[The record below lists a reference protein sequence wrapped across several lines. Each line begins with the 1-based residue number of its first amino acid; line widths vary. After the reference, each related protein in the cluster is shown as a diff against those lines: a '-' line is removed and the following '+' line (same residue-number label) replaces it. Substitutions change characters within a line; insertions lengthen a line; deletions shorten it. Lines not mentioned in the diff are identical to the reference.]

1 MTGSLLGFFILASQP
16 RMHAQPQSALAR
28 SCAAAIALRLVLFDQ
43 DCIRMELVFPFDLES
58 PRHSTFDV
66 YGPACHVKTAFVSC
80 HDIIASS
87 VSSGASHVHQIQHH
101 KRHHH
106 QQNQHHRHTQQWT
119 SRCKDGVTEVAYFS
133 QDWQCWVRYGSWF
146 CVRTVCPFLLGH
158 HSYGLTRSR
167 GSSCIGMVKVEEVY

>member
-106 QQNQHHRHTQQWT
+106 QQTQHHHHIQQWT
-119 SRCKDGVTEVAYFS
+119 PRCKDGDTDSIIGCEGLSGILSSSVPISFHYQMIIIFRYASATTEISTAYFI
-133 QDWQCWVRYGSWF
+133 QA
-146 CVRTVCPFLLGH
+146 
-158 HSYGLTRSR
+158 SR
-167 GSSCIGMVKVEEVY
+167 LRMHA